1 MIVTFDGGLDESPSY
16 SNIFN
21 GAIEYFA
28 ERELDAF
35 LSPPTHVDE
44 VPSIK
49 WKDVWLI

>member
-1 MIVTFDGGLDESPSY
+1 MIVAVDGGLDESPRY
-16 SNIFN
+16 SNTFN
-21 GAIEYFA
+21 SAIEYFA

-44 VPSIK
+44 VLSIE